1 MRLFIVVV
9 LLLLSSA
16 AAAHDYDRE
25 KRWSDQILPALMVG
39 EAIWLQQ
46 KEGHKFLTLYTE
58 AKNARGAVILAH
70 GRGWSPDYELY
81 GMLRTKI
88 AELGYTSLAIQLPV
102 LGGGA
107 KIGDYIPTYPDA
119 AERFQLAAD
128 FLDYWKVFLA
138 DEQDFGFGVVDD
150 VQYFRRREAPVH
162 RHDHRVGLGDAEQQL
177 EEEIARLV
185 EMGDPGLRLHT
196 LGDQGVG
203 DLAGGAVERAVAG
216 GPALVDDGR
225 RG

>member
-1 MRLFIVVV
+1 MVVV
-9 LLLLSSA
+9 LLLLSSVA
-16 AAAHDYDRE
+16 AAQDYDRE

-39 EAIWLQQ
+39 EAMWLQQ

-81 GMLRTKI
+81 GILRTKI
-88 AELGYTSLAIQLPV
+88 AEAGYTSLAIQLPV

-128 FLDYWKVFLA
+128 FLKSKGYKN
-138 DEQDFGFGVVDD
+138 
-150 VQYFRRREAPVH
+150 
-162 RHDHRVGLGDAEQQL
+162 
-177 EEEIARLV
+177 IAIV
-185 EMGDPGLRLHT
+185 
-196 LGDQGVG
+196 
-203 DLAGGAVERAVAG
+203 
-216 GPALVDDGR
+216 
-225 RG
+225 